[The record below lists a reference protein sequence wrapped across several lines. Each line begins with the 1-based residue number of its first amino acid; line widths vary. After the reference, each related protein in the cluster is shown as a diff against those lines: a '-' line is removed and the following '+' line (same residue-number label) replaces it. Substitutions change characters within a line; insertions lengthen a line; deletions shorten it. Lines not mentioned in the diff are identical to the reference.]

1 MIIIALLAL
10 YTYLLIGLY
19 YGVKLS
25 CITAYEFTLKYE
37 CNCIKSVIADF
48 IIGAT
53 LTTIIEVS
61 WLPIYIVTRDKPYNL
76 KLVK

>member
-1 MIIIALLAL
+1 MMIIALLAL
-10 YTYLLIGLY
+10 YTYLMIGLY
-19 YGVKLS
+19 YGVRLS
-25 CITAYEFTLKYE
+25 CITAYEFLLKYE
-37 CNCIKSVIADF
+37 CNYIKSFISGF
-48 IIGAT
+48 IIGVT